1 MIVSQQEIKVIRML
15 CSWYPVFDDGE
26 LNEDPENARKEVE
39 ALVTL
44 MKGSNH
50 SVYTAKEY
58 PLRYVFQS
66 VWQRITQVRP
76 TQYI

>member
-1 MIVSQQEIKVIRML
+1 M
-15 CSWYPVFDDGE
+15 FDDGE